1 MIISLSKNT
10 LTLIAAYLDLKSLA
24 AFMRVCKLWNR
35 AADKNHPM
43 WKSEIKGIKIG
54 KLATVW
60 EVTKYIKIA
69 HSVLIHNKDINVNCI
84 TKLCIS
90 IPSFHIQHLS
100 KFSNLKILKV
110 SNGTYC
116 LNTDIF
122 RNLLKLKKLTISV
135 QSITLSII
143 LPISIEYLDIDII
156 EGDFRLSTLININ
169 ECINLKNLI
178 ISNIYIARFYKGNNM
193 KLESLTVNSFRTA
206 NRRFEQIIKN
216 LSDFKTLK
224 YIFINHI
231 ESFDIKYL
239 FDLPKIEEVTIN
251 NSTVI
256 DIEYIGFLNLEL
268 LSLSDL
274 HLDSYEFLKN
284 TRIKTII
291 IWDDDILIER

>member
-1 MIISLSKNT
+1 
-10 LTLIAAYLDLKSLA
+10 
-24 AFMRVCKLWNR
+24 
-35 AADKNHPM
+35 M